1 MRESGNSVIH
11 LMRVKLELITT
22 LEIHLTYIAVTVERI
37 FAVKITNC
45 LLLR

>member
-1 MRESGNSVIH
+1 MMEAGNSVLH

-22 LEIHLTYIAVTVERI
+22 LEIHLSYIAVTVERI